1 MILLARGGKS
11 LEIGIFGGTFNPIH
25 YGHLRP
31 AEEVREALGLDQV
44 RFVPLASP
52 AHKSENDIAPAADR
66 LEMVR
71 IALEGH
77 THFVC
82 DPIEIERGGVSYTVD
97 TLATMLEG
105 ACKGHDI
112 FFIIGADA
120 FSLLSTWREPLKL
133 LQMTNFAV
141 TLRGEQNAV
150 EVMDTVETTL
160 IGLDAGV
167 KFNEKKDNTY
177 QYVDSTRV
185 IEFLSIEM
193 LDVSGTMIREL
204 VYSKGSMRNLLPPD
218 VEAFIIRRDL
228 YRSNGSVN

>member
-1 MILLARGGKS
+1 MK
-11 LEIGIFGGTFNPIH
+11 IGILGGTFNPIH

-52 AHKSENDIAPAADR
+52 AHKPEEDIAPAADR

-77 THFVC
+77 SHFVC

-97 TLATMLEG
+97 TLAAMLEG
-105 ACKGHDI
+105 ACQGHDI

-150 EVMDTVETTL
+150 EVMKIVETDL
-160 IGLDAGV
+160 KELDVGV
-167 KFNEKKDNTY
+167 KFNKNKDGMY
-177 QYVDSTRV
+177 QYIDSKRV
-185 IEFLSIEM
+185 VKFSSVKTI
-193 LDVSGTMIREL
+193 DVSGSMIREIA
-204 VYSKGSMRNLLPPD
+204 YSKGSLHNLLPPD
-218 VEAFIIRRDL
+218 VEAFIIRRGL
-228 YRSNGSVN
+228 YRSNENVN